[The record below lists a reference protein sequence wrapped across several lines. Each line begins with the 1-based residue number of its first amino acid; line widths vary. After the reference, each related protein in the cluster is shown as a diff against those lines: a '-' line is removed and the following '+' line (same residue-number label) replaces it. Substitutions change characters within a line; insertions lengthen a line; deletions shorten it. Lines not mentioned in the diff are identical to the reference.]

1 MFGYQ
6 MFKSCVLMFILF
18 LGGCGAL
25 SNDMDGIS
33 PDKTAVLDGE
43 FEYVEKI
50 EKGKVIAFDMNTP
63 VSSGF
68 QVIGA
73 SFDPDILKLEG
84 FLEYER
90 DGKERVQ
97 YDFRARKNGSTDVLI
112 KMKPRVGGG
121 AEVYKRITVFVG
133 ED

>member
-1 MFGYQ
+1 
-6 MFKSCVLMFILF
+6 
-18 LGGCGAL
+18 
-25 SNDMDGIS
+25 
-33 PDKTAVLDGE
+33 LDGE

-63 VSSGF
+63 AASGF

-97 YDFRARKNGSTDVLI
+97 YDFRARENGSTDVLI